1 MAHERLEAFLTWI
14 GWSDSELARR
24 VPCHQTYARGV
35 RLGEKKAGLVFAVAL
50 ERLTTEFAWPHGPI
64 RASEWVAAQAA
75 SEPKP
80 AA

>member
-24 VPCHQTYARGV
+24 VPCHQTTARAV
-35 RLGEKKAGLVFAVAL
+35 RRGDQRAGLVFAVAV
-50 ERLTTEFAWPHGPI
+50 ERLTTEFAWPEGPI
-64 RASEWVAAQAA
+64 RTAEWVDAKA
-75 SEPKP
+75 SDAKP

>member
-1 MAHERLEAFLTWI
+1 MAHERLDAFLTWI

-35 RLGEKKAGLVFAVAL
+35 RRGEKRAGLVFAVAV
-50 ERLTTEFAWPHGPI
+50 ERLTTEFTWPDGPI
-64 RASEWVAAQAA
+64 RAAEWV
-75 SEPKP
+75 SVESKP